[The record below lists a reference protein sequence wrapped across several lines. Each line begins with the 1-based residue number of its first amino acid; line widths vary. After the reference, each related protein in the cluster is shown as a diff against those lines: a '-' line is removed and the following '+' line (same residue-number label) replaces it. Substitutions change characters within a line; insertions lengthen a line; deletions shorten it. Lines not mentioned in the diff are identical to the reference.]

1 MTRKIS
7 IEYCIAWGYLAKA
20 VGLAE
25 SLLNEHK
32 DTIVELV
39 LIPSGGGVFEVKLED
54 RLLFSKKSI
63 GRFPEEDEVESAIRE
78 AMA

>member
-1 MTRKIS
+1 
-7 IEYCIAWGYLAKA
+7 

-32 DTIVELV
+32 DEIVELV

-63 GRFPEEDEVESAIRE
+63 GRFPEEDEVESAIRK

>member
-1 MTRKIS
+1 M
-7 IEYCIAWGYLAKA
+7 
-20 VGLAE
+20 GLAE

-32 DTIVELV
+32 DEIVELV

-63 GRFPEEDEVESAIRE
+63 DRFPEEDEVESAIRE

>member
-1 MTRKIS
+1 M
-7 IEYCIAWGYLAKA
+7 
-20 VGLAE
+20 GLAE

-32 DTIVELV
+32 DEIVELV

-63 GRFPEEDEVESAIRE
+63 GRFPEEDEVESAIRK